1 MAAQSTQFQAMSAA
15 SHHHHYSNG
24 NNDGGHAADADPPSC
39 VTHQPWQLSQCSS
52 KLCALQTMITAMMTT
67 PARTTT
73 SVKMMTSTRT
83 IAKMTPATA
92 TKKMIAMTMA
102 PPTMTPNSCEDNIF
116 CKDNNSHKVNCED
129 DTCNGD
135 SEDNRCY
142 DHALLVTGYDVLLST
157 LQGNLSFSTSSVSS
171 FASTHAGPDYF
182 SLLDLHLRHRTLSDS
197 CPKPS
202 SRVLPHGQPRS
213 FDICVPFPP

>member
-1 MAAQSTQFQAMSAA
+1 M
-15 SHHHHYSNG
+15 
-24 NNDGGHAADADPPSC
+24 
-39 VTHQPWQLSQCSS
+39 
-52 KLCALQTMITAMMTT
+52 
-67 PARTTT
+67 
-73 SVKMMTSTRT
+73 
-83 IAKMTPATA
+83 
-92 TKKMIAMTMA
+92 
-102 PPTMTPNSCEDNIF
+102 
-116 CKDNNSHKVNCED
+116 
-129 DTCNGD
+129 
-135 SEDNRCY
+135 CY

-213 FDICVPFPP
+213 FDIYVPFPLDVIMTYDSDPDSDLILPMTSLLTDPLR